1 MSAALFNQEQIDWI
15 KRQVKIAIVC
25 GGEKHHTDNYIHENL
40 SPRSTKTYRV
50 VAEDIAD
57 ALHIAGF
64 RRVALLEESMKL
76 PRQLKDGEFD
86 LVFANSG
93 GLQGFDSM
101 CHLPSMLEMLGVPYV
116 GHAPMTA
123 GLLDNKLM
131 FKNELS
137 AIGIPTAPFITL
149 QPEAPFF
156 SESQQRMLDHM
167 DAEFGQGYIVKPV
180 VGRASIHVHPVFDRD
195 DLVSVVNQVHAATSN
210 AVIIEPY
217 LSGAEFV
224 AAVMGPIV
232 YRDGELEEQDHPLVF
247 SVTERLLADNE
258 LIFTSMDV
266 CPITSDRLKLVVDE
280 KLKADISSIACQI
293 FRTFNLQTLIRV
305 DLRMDKKGR
314 LFVLEA
320 NPKPDL
326 KSPKGSEVNL
336 VSFGL
341 SLEGLDYESLIQ
353 SLLFN
358 RLQQLYRHRP
368 TNVSHCL
375 TDAFTAL
382 NAKGDEHE

>member
-25 GGEKHHTDNYIHENL
+25 GGEKHHTDNYIYENL
-40 SPRSTKTYRV
+40 SPRSTKTYRL

-57 ALHIAGF
+57 AMHSAGF

-76 PRQLKDGEFD
+76 PRQLNDGEFD

-123 GLLDNKLM
+123 GVLDNKLM

-137 AIGIPTAPFITL
+137 ALGIPTAPFITL
-149 QPEAPFF
+149 QPELAFF
-156 SESQQRMLDHM
+156 SDSQTRTLDRMDK
-167 DAEFGQGYIVKPV
+167 EFGEGYIVKPV
-180 VGRASIHVHPVFDRD
+180 VGRASIHVHPVFDRN
-195 DLVSVVNQVHAATSN
+195 DLERVVKHVLAATN
-210 AVIIEPY
+210 NTVIVEPY

-224 AAVMGPIV
+224 AAVMGPVV
-232 YRDGELEEQDHPLVF
+232 YRDGELEEQDDPLVF
-247 SVTERLLADNE
+247 SVTERLLAEDE

-280 KLKADISSIACQI
+280 TLKAEISAIACQI
-293 FRTFNLQTLIRV
+293 FNAFNIHTLIRV
-305 DLRMDKKGR
+305 DLRMDNKGR

-341 SLEGLDYESLIQ
+341 SREGLDYESLIQ

-375 TDAFTAL
+375 TEAFSAL
-382 NAKGDEHE
+382 GSKGEGHE